1 MKKIFTLVI
10 VMLAAV
16 TTSKLYAQDG
26 DYKKFSLGLGFE
38 GALPVGNLGNA
49 YSFGAGATIR
59 ATIGLDASSAV
70 TITSGAI
77 AFIPK
82 DLGSGYKL
90 KTQINIPIKA
100 GYKYMLSDNFYAIGE
115 AGITIAKS
123 YASNGN
129 GGTIS
134 ASGSSF
140 TYAPGIGLKLGA
152 LDLSVRYEGYSGAGF
167 IGTRLGFNF

>member
-70 TITSGAI
+70 YHYIGC
-77 AFIPK
+77 
-82 DLGSGYKL
+82 YR
-90 KTQINIPIKA
+90 
-100 GYKYMLSDNFYAIGE
+100 FY
-115 AGITIAKS
+115 
-123 YASNGN
+123 
-129 GGTIS
+129 
-134 ASGSSF
+134 
-140 TYAPGIGLKLGA
+140 P
-152 LDLSVRYEGYSGAGF
+152 
-167 IGTRLGFNF
+167 